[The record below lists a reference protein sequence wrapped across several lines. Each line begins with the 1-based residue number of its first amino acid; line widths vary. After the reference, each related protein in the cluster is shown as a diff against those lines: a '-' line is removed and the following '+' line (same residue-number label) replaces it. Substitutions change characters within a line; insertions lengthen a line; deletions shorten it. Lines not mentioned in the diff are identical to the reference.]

1 MKTEQYAPTK
11 RAALYIRVS
20 TLEQAQEGYSV
31 GEQKERLIAYCKAK
45 DWLIA
50 DIYVDGGYT
59 GSNLNRPGIQ
69 KLISETDKFDLVL
82 VYKLDR
88 LSRSQRDTLYLIEEV
103 FRPKDVDF
111 ISMQESFD
119 TSTPFGKAMIGLLAV
134 FAQLEREQIKERT
147 WMGRVARAKTGLHHC
162 GGNIPIG
169 YEYEDGKLLVN
180 PYEAEQVKKIYEW
193 YLAGASLKAITDRLQ
208 EQGYTN
214 KYSSYNSW
222 SSVRNILGNETY
234 TGTLHFG
241 DITVEDAHEAIIS
254 KEQFA
259 AAQVLREKRQEKYG
273 NSAFQSKHLLTG
285 MLFCGHCGAAM
296 VGTSGTSQT
305 GTRHYYYTCL
315 NKQHRKQCTA
325 KNIRRDDLE
334 KLILQKTVTLLNN
347 KEAVSLIVNQ
357 AIKVM
362 QQDQQNDVELENICA
377 QIIDISNRLKNC
389 MDAVDKGLATTSIVQ
404 RIEDYEKQLSV
415 LKDAKIAAERKKD
428 ALHLTADHIKF
439 FLHELIAGYGKKANQ
454 YRNDLFSAFIRQII
468 VYDDYIEIRY
478 NYKKELPTLPNPVTI
493 NSSFL
498 AAMVDHQGFEPWT
511 P

>member
-1 MKTEQYAPTK
+1 MN

-103 FRPKDVDF
+103 FRPKGVDF

-147 WMGRVARAKTGLHHC
+147 WMGRVARAKTGLHHG

-169 YEYEDGKLLVN
+169 YEYEDGKLRVN

-241 DITVEDAHEAIIS
+241 DIIVEDAHEAIIS

-259 AAQVLREKRQEKYG
+259 AAQVLREKRQERYG
-273 NSAFQSKHLLTG
+273 SNAFQSKHLLTG
-285 MLFCGHCGAAM
+285 MLFCGHCGGRYYLRNTGKYAYYACYSRTKQMKSMIKDPNCMNKIWKAQELEPIIDEQIRALLRSPELATELSENKPKPAPVTKNVDIERRIHEIDKQISKLMELYQHDDIPAELLGEKINRLYNERTALQDTLTPEVEQTAMPFDLVEELLSDAA
-296 VGTSGTSQT
+296 QIWDFADEAQ
-305 GTRHYYYTCL
+305 
-315 NKQHRKQCTA
+315 K
-325 KNIRRDDLE
+325 RR
-334 KLILQKTVTLLNN
+334 IMQ
-347 KEAVSLIVNQ
+347 SLISRIVLT
-357 AIKVM
+357 
-362 QQDQQNDVELENICA
+362 DDDV
-377 QIIDISNRLKNC
+377 K
-389 MDAVDKGLATTSIVQ
+389 
-404 RIEDYEKQLSV
+404 IEW
-415 LKDAKIAAERKKD
+415 
-428 ALHLTADHIKF
+428 
-439 FLHELIAGYGKKANQ
+439 
-454 YRNDLFSAFIRQII
+454 AF
-468 VYDDYIEIRY
+468 
-478 NYKKELPTLPNPVTI
+478 
-493 NSSFL
+493 
-498 AAMVDHQGFEPWT
+498 
-511 P
+511 

>member
-1 MKTEQYAPTK
+1 MN

-103 FRPKDVDF
+103 FRPKGVDF

-147 WMGRVARAKTGLHHC
+147 WMGRVARAKTGLHHG

-169 YEYEDGKLLVN
+169 YEYEDGKLRVN

-241 DITVEDAHEAIIS
+241 DIIVEDAHEAIIS

-259 AAQVLREKRQEKYG
+259 AAQVLRGKRQEKYG
-273 NSAFQSKHLLTG
+273 SNAFQSKHLLTG
-285 MLFCGHCGAAM
+285 MLFCGHCGGRYYLRNTGKYAYYACYSRTKQMKSMIKDPNCMNKIWKAQELEPIIDEQIHALLRSPELAAELSENKPKPAPVTKNVDIERRIHEIDKQISKLM
-296 VGTSGTSQT
+296 ELYQHDDIPAELLGEKINRLYNERTALQDTLTPEVEQT
-305 GTRHYYYTCL
+305 TMPFDL
-315 NKQHRKQCTA
+315 VEELLSDAAQIWDFADEAQK
-325 KNIRRDDLE
+325 RR
-334 KLILQKTVTLLNN
+334 IIQ
-347 KEAVSLIVNQ
+347 SLISRIVLT
-357 AIKVM
+357 
-362 QQDQQNDVELENICA
+362 DDDV
-377 QIIDISNRLKNC
+377 K
-389 MDAVDKGLATTSIVQ
+389 
-404 RIEDYEKQLSV
+404 IEW
-415 LKDAKIAAERKKD
+415 
-428 ALHLTADHIKF
+428 
-439 FLHELIAGYGKKANQ
+439 
-454 YRNDLFSAFIRQII
+454 AF
-468 VYDDYIEIRY
+468 
-478 NYKKELPTLPNPVTI
+478 
-493 NSSFL
+493 
-498 AAMVDHQGFEPWT
+498 
-511 P
+511 

>member
-1 MKTEQYAPTK
+1 MN

-103 FRPKDVDF
+103 FRPKGVDF

-147 WMGRVARAKTGLHHC
+147 WMGRVARAKTGLHHG

-169 YEYEDGKLLVN
+169 YEYEDGKLIVN
-180 PYEAEQVKKIYEW
+180 PYEAEQVRKIYEW
-193 YLAGASLKAITDRLQ
+193 YLAGASLKGITDRLQ
-208 EQGYTN
+208 DEGYTN

-241 DITVEDAHEAIIS
+241 DIVVEDAHEAIIS
-254 KEQFA
+254 KEQFN
-259 AAQVLREKRQEKYG
+259 AAQILRGKRQEQYG
-273 NSAFQSKHLLTG
+273 STAFQSKHLLTG
-285 MLFCGHCGAAM
+285 LLFCGHCG
-296 VGTSGTSQT
+296 GRYYLRNT
-305 GTRHYYYTCL
+305 GKYSYYACYSRTKQIKGMIRDPNCK
-315 NKQHRKQCTA
+315 NKIWKAQ
-325 KNIRRDDLE
+325 DLE
-334 KLILQKTVTLLNN
+334 PIIDAQIRELLSSPQMAAEVATNKAKPIPITKNTDIERRIHDIDKQISKLMELYQQDDIPPELLGDKINKLYNERTALQSSLEPVVESTAMPFDLVEELLSDAAQVWDFAD
-347 KEAVSLIVNQ
+347 EAQKKRIMQSLISRIVLTE
-357 AIKVM
+357 
-362 QQDQQNDVELENICA
+362 DDV
-377 QIIDISNRLKNC
+377 K
-389 MDAVDKGLATTSIVQ
+389 
-404 RIEDYEKQLSV
+404 IEW
-415 LKDAKIAAERKKD
+415 
-428 ALHLTADHIKF
+428 
-439 FLHELIAGYGKKANQ
+439 
-454 YRNDLFSAFIRQII
+454 AF
-468 VYDDYIEIRY
+468 
-478 NYKKELPTLPNPVTI
+478 
-493 NSSFL
+493 
-498 AAMVDHQGFEPWT
+498 
-511 P
+511 

>member
-1 MKTEQYAPTK
+1 MN

-69 KLISETDKFDLVL
+69 KLMAETDKFDLVL

-103 FRPKDVDF
+103 FRPKGVDF

-147 WMGRVARAKTGLHHC
+147 WMGRVARAKTGLHHG

-169 YEYEDGKLLVN
+169 YEYEDGKLIVN
-180 PYEAEQVKKIYEW
+180 PYEAEQVRKIYEW

-208 EQGYTN
+208 AQGYTN

-234 TGTLHFG
+234 TGMLHFG
-241 DITVEDAHEAIIS
+241 DIIVEDAHEAIIS
-254 KEQFA
+254 KEQFDA
-259 AAQVLREKRQEKYG
+259 TQILRGKRSEKYG
-273 NSAFQSKHLLTG
+273 SNSFQSKHLLTG
-285 MLFCGHCGAAM
+285 LIFCGHCGGRYYLRNSGKYSYYACYSRTKQMKNM
-296 VGTSGTSQT
+296 VKDPN
-305 GTRHYYYTCL
+305 CM
-315 NKQHRKQCTA
+315 NKIWKAQ
-325 KNIRRDDLE
+325 DLE
-334 KLILQKTVTLLNN
+334 PIIDEKIRELLRSPEMAADLAASKPKPIPITKNMDLERRIHEIDKQISKLMELYQQDDIPPELLGEKINRLYGERTALQSSLTPEVEPTVMPFNLVEELLSDAAQIWDFAD
-347 KEAVSLIVNQ
+347 EAQKRRMMQSLISK
-357 AIKVM
+357 ITLT
-362 QQDQQNDVELENICA
+362 DCDV
-377 QIIDISNRLKNC
+377 K
-389 MDAVDKGLATTSIVQ
+389 
-404 RIEDYEKQLSV
+404 IEW
-415 LKDAKIAAERKKD
+415 
-428 ALHLTADHIKF
+428 
-439 FLHELIAGYGKKANQ
+439 
-454 YRNDLFSAFIRQII
+454 AF
-468 VYDDYIEIRY
+468 
-478 NYKKELPTLPNPVTI
+478 
-493 NSSFL
+493 
-498 AAMVDHQGFEPWT
+498 
-511 P
+511 